1 MTVGVGGSTPAQALE
16 RLRNM
21 MDGAQPIGLASY
33 RARIAAAQAW
43 MGEHGIAAAYL
54 HAGSN
59 LRYFSGVQW
68 HPSERL
74 VGALLPAEGALEYLA
89 PAFEE
94 GTVRDFQVV
103 DGAIHTWEE
112 HQDPY
117 RLLLDRLEA
126 LGVGERSTV
135 ALCPSLPFG
144 MFERLRQLAPGRNFV
159 SAAPLIDQGRMRK
172 SAEELALMQRAKDM
186 TLEVQKAAASI
197 LREGISTTEVA
208 EFIHQAHR
216 KVGAPGSTFCI
227 VLFGAASAFPH
238 GVKHAQVL
246 KDGDMVLIDTGC
258 QVHGYQSDITRSYVF
273 GTPSARQREF
283 WGMERDAQLA
293 AFEAARLGQ
302 PCEAVDAAAR
312 RSLEANGLGPDYRLP
327 GLPHRTGHGIG
338 MDVHE
343 GPYLV
348 RGDRTPLD
356 VGMCFSNEPMICV
369 PGEFG
374 IRLEDHFYM
383 TEEGPRWFTQPSP
396 SIVHRRSL
404 RPRRL
409 SRPNDNAAR
418 GKARARASRVR
429 RSDQSSFTREKSRAD
444 IGLMR

>member
-1 MTVGVGGSTPAQALE
+1 MTVGVGGSTPEQALA

-21 MDGAQPIGLASY
+21 TDGAQPIGLPAY
-33 RARIAAAQAW
+33 RQRIAAAQAW
-43 MGEHGIAAAYL
+43 MRERGIAAAYL

-103 DGAIHTWEE
+103 DGIIHTWEE

-117 RLLLDRLEA
+117 RLLLERLAA
-126 LGVGERSTV
+126 LGIDEARPV
-135 ALCPSLPFG
+135 ALCPTLPFE
-144 MFERLRQLAPGRNFV
+144 MFDRLRRLAPARSFV
-159 SAAPLIDQGRMRK
+159 SAAALVDQGRMRK
-172 SAEELALMQRAKDM
+172 SAEELALMQRAKNM

-246 KDGDMVLIDTGC
+246 KGGDMVLIDTGC
-258 QVHGYQSDITRSYVF
+258 QLHGYQSDITRSYVF
-273 GTPSARQREF
+273 GMPSTRQREF
-283 WGMERDAQLA
+283 WAMERDAQLA
-293 AFEAARLGQ
+293 AFDAARLGQ

-312 RSLEANGLGPDYRLP
+312 RSLEANGHRLP

-338 MDVHE
+338 LDVHE

-383 TEEGPRWFTQPSP
+383 TAQGPCWFTQPSP
-396 SIVHRRSL
+396 SIDD
-404 RPRRL
+404 P
-409 SRPNDNAAR
+409 
-418 GKARARASRVR
+418 
-429 RSDQSSFTREKSRAD
+429 F
-444 IGLMR
+444 GLQG

>member
-144 MFERLRQLAPGRNFV
+144 MFEIGR
-159 SAAPLIDQGRMRK
+159 
-172 SAEELALMQRAKDM
+172 
-186 TLEVQKAAASI
+186 
-197 LREGISTTEVA
+197 
-208 EFIHQAHR
+208 AH
-216 KVGAPGSTFCI
+216 V
-227 VLFGAASAFPH
+227 
-238 GVKHAQVL
+238 
-246 KDGDMVLIDTGC
+246 
-258 QVHGYQSDITRSYVF
+258 
-273 GTPSARQREF
+273 
-283 WGMERDAQLA
+283 
-293 AFEAARLGQ
+293 
-302 PCEAVDAAAR
+302 
-312 RSLEANGLGPDYRLP
+312 
-327 GLPHRTGHGIG
+327 
-338 MDVHE
+338 
-343 GPYLV
+343 
-348 RGDRTPLD
+348 
-356 VGMCFSNEPMICV
+356 
-369 PGEFG
+369 
-374 IRLEDHFYM
+374 
-383 TEEGPRWFTQPSP
+383 
-396 SIVHRRSL
+396 
-404 RPRRL
+404 
-409 SRPNDNAAR
+409 
-418 GKARARASRVR
+418 
-429 RSDQSSFTREKSRAD
+429 
-444 IGLMR
+444 

>member
-1 MTVGVGGSTPAQALE
+1 
-16 RLRNM
+16 M

-283 WGMERDAQLA
+283 WGWSATPNWQPSRPRVWASP
-293 AFEAARLGQ
+293 ARRWT
-302 PCEAVDAAAR
+302 PPR

-396 SIVHRRSL
+396 SIDD
-404 RPRRL
+404 P
-409 SRPNDNAAR
+409 
-418 GKARARASRVR
+418 
-429 RSDQSSFTREKSRAD
+429 F
-444 IGLMR
+444 GLGG